1 VIASVRLREVDSAE
15 LVLRALD
22 CVRLREKA
30 LDFTSEVLAKT
41 RY

>member
-22 CVRLREKA
+22 CVRKR
-30 LDFTSEVLAKT
+30 
-41 RY
+41 